1 MATRNRKKR
10 SPDETIE
17 VTLGELND
25 SVPALNA
32 IIGMELPARLAF
44 LFARVVQL
52 INDEL
57 KTYNETLE
65 SLREKHL
72 VPRDQWQEPN
82 MPEWKTE
89 KGATEFRTEADDL
102 NGTVVSLPFQKLG
115 ISQLD
120 GQNVQPVHLA
130 NLLWLIDE
138 D

>member
-1 MATRNRKKR
+1 MATRNRKKG
-10 SPDETIE
+10 SPNEIIE

-32 IIGMELPARLAF
+32 IIGMELPARPAF
-44 LFARVVQL
+44 LFARVARL
-52 INDEL
+52 INNEL
-57 KTYNETLE
+57 KPYNETLK
-65 SLREKHL
+65 SLREKYL
-72 VPRDQWQEPN
+72 VPRDQWQDPKV
-82 MPEWKTE
+82 PEWKTE
-89 KGATEFRTEADDL
+89 NGATEFGTEVEDL
-102 NGTVVSLPFQKLG
+102 NGTVVSLPLQKLG